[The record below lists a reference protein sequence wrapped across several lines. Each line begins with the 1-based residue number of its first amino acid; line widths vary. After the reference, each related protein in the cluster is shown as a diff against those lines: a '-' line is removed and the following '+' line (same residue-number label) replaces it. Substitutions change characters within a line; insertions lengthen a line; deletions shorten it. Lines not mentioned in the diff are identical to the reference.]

1 MAGAAGG
8 GPPVPHRRRG
18 ERQGTGQRDDPLAP
32 GRGLGRV
39 KLPAPLCPLPLPAPL
54 AGLANRP
61 HGRYRIS
68 CPAEFPYRGD
78 EVAAQAATGAVRYD
92 IARDLARG
100 RWYLAASWRTAP
112 VPVAPLQELRR
123 HPVVAVDVNAG
134 HLAVAVLTR
143 DGNPA
148 GAPATLPLDLAGLPA
163 SQRDGRLRAAVS
175 ALIDT
180 ARRHGAR
187 AVAVEDPDFA
197 DARAE
202 GRERAGNRPS
212 RGRRGRACRAVVSG
226 IPAGRFRDRLAQM
239 ASNAGLAVV
248 AADPAYT
255 SRRGAGH
262 WLAPL
267 RQQAPPV
274 PATGHHAA
282 AVVTGRRA
290 LGHRARR
297 RAGVTGSGQRTS
309 RRGTAPRAPAAKARS
324 RDGRPRQAQRQPPR
338 WRKTAT
344 AQRPRPPDQ
353 ATTTVRGRRPARTR
367 SC

>member
-1 MAGAAGG
+1 MRGYATLAERHGKAVRAQVLRARLAAAERRLAAGRV
-8 GPPVPHRRRG
+8 PVARG
-18 ERQGTGQRDDPLAP
+18 
-32 GRGLGRV
+32 GRGLPTRRANLAAAGLTETRWREQREAARLFLTADGE
-39 KLPAPLCPLPLPAPL
+39 KDKARGNETIRWHPDEGWAGSSCPLPSARSPLPAPL

-262 WLAPL
+262 WLAPSGN
-267 RQQAPPV
+267 R
-274 PATGHHAA
+274 HH
-282 AVVTGRRA
+282 R
-290 LGHRARR
+290 
-297 RAGVTGSGQRTS
+297 S
-309 RRGTAPRAPAAKARS
+309 PRLAIM
-324 RDGRPRQAQRQPPR
+324 
-338 WRKTAT
+338 
-344 AQRPRPPDQ
+344 RPPW
-353 ATTTVRGRRPARTR
+353 
-367 SC
+367 